1 MYADVWMHREVFAFA
16 AHGSHAVVG
25 VDAAMLVPDGI
36 AAEDA
41 CYLPA
46 VETALSLVQDARVI
60 VGETV
65 AVFGQVC

>member
-1 MYADVWMHREVFAFA
+1 MQVFAFA